1 MLVFISGMPRSGSTF
16 SHNVVRMALE
26 RRAKS
31 VVSVTTEDSAPIFAQ
46 TADHIIAKAHGAD
59 DHLLALVRCGAVKS
73 VCTVRR
79 PEDAVLSWMHV
90 FGFSLDE
97 AIQAFS
103 RWFSMFERISAHSL
117 VVTLDEIERFPL
129 LTAYRIGRH
138 VCPDYTL
145 VEAYQTA
152 RAMSKK
158 RVKKIADAV
167 ENGDRQAIDI
177 GFSRYDNTTFF
188 HRRHISDRSQF
199 DRRPEVTEAV
209 RQHLG
214 PWLNELGDVHCRY
227 LRRSLTRRAFDRLAR
242 KYRGF
247 VPVPVP
253 SALTNSQVP
262 RTRL

>member
-31 VVSVTTEDSAPIFAQ
+31 VVSVTTENSAPIFAH

-79 PEDAVLSWMHV
+79 PEDALLSWMHV

-97 AIQAFS
+97 AIEAFS
-103 RWFSMFERISAHSL
+103 KWFAMFERISTRSL

-129 LTAYRIGRH
+129 LAAYRIGRYI
-138 VCPDYTL
+138 CPDYTII
-145 VEAYQTA
+145 EAYQTA

-167 ENGDRQAIDI
+167 ERGDRQAVDI
-177 GFSRYDNTTFF
+177 GFTRYDATTYF

-199 DRRPEVTEAV
+199 DRRPEVASAV
-209 RQHLG
+209 RKHLG
-214 PWLNELGDVHCRY
+214 PWLNESGEVHGRY
-227 LRRSLTRRAFDRLAR
+227 LQRSLPRRALGRLSR
-242 KYRGF
+242 KYRELM
-247 VPVPVP
+247 PVP
-253 SALTNSQVP
+253 SALTRGEVP
-262 RTRL
+262 RIRS